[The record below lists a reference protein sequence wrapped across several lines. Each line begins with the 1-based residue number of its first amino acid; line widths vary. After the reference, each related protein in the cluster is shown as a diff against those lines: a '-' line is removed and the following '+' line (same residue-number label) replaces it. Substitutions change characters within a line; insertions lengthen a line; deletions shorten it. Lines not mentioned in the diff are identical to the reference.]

1 VFLLFIG
8 IDTSGWLACCIQFIP
23 QQNLTARRKSMNQS
37 ARVLSRRQFLAAAG
51 GTVAG
56 AVLLAACAP
65 AAPGA
70 APAAA
75 GEQPAAGAEA
85 VEIHAHMVEK
95 QDVSQWIQMGL
106 DQDIDGF
113 VSGNPDLKVVLDTIP
128 GWTAEYIPKILSFT
142 AAGTLGDAV
151 WYPPRHRSHIA
162 WGTSYGIVTDLN
174 PLAEGAGYDLG
185 ANFFE
190 GANNVNSFEGK
201 QYWLSYISEPIVP
214 VIAYNKTKA
223 VEMGI
228 GEPSDDWTF
237 DELAEWAQQGTTE
250 DVFGYYRADRGGVFS
265 GGPYLRQH
273 GVEPTDA
280 EGKKA
285 TFLDSQEA
293 FVQALQFDYDLLNTW
308 KVSPSPAAGAIN
320 APELFGGQK
329 VLAVDI
335 WPFRIQIY
343 ADTFK
348 DFEIGFVLT
357 PVVNKGDARRSM
369 LNEHV
374 FGLTTASKNPDAAFK
389 FLTWIA
395 GHEMNV
401 QAVIQGQKGPIARA
415 DFWAD
420 DRVYEKQ
427 PTYAK
432 LRPIMESIE
441 PDFNVANFRG
451 EEFDAAYG
459 AVLEGMELAEKTPE
473 EAAIEIQE
481 ACQAV
486 LDKEPA

>member
-1 VFLLFIG
+1 M
-8 IDTSGWLACCIQFIP
+8 IQS
-23 QQNLTARRKSMNQS
+23 QGTRL
-37 ARVLSRRQFLAAAG
+37 LSRRQFLTALG
-51 GTVAG
+51 GTAVG
-56 AVLLAACAP
+56 AAMLAACAP
-65 AAPGA
+65 AAAPGA

-75 GEQPAAGAEA
+75 GGEQAAPAGEKTT
-85 VEIHAHMVEK
+85 IRAHMVEK
-95 QDVSQWIQMGL
+95 QDVSNWIQMGL

-113 VSGNPDLKVVLDTIP
+113 TSGNGDLEVALETIP
-128 GWTAEYIPKILSFT
+128 GWTAEYVPKILSFA
-142 AAGTLGDAV
+142 AAGTLGDLV
-151 WYPPRHRSHIA
+151 WFPPRHRSHIA
-162 WGTSYGIVTDLN
+162 WGTSYGIVTDIV

-185 ANFFE
+185 ANFFA
-190 GANNVNSFEGK
+190 GANAANSFEGK
-201 QYWLSYISEPIVP
+201 QYWLSFISEPIVP

-250 DVFGYYRADRGGVFS
+250 DAFGYYPADRAYLGFS
-265 GGPYLRQH
+265 GAPYLRQH
-273 GVEPTDA
+273 GVEQVDA
-280 EGKKA
+280 EGKRA
-285 TFLDSQEA
+285 TFADTQEA
-293 FVQALQFDYDLLNTW
+293 FVKALQFDYDLMHTW
-308 KVSPSPAAGAIN
+308 QVSPSPAAGAIN

-343 ADTFK
+343 PDTFT
-348 DFEIGFVLT
+348 DFETGFVLT

-374 FGLTTASKNPDAAFK
+374 FGITTASTAPDAAFK

-395 GHEMNV
+395 GKEMNV

-420 DRVYEKQ
+420 DRVYETE

-432 LRPIMESIE
+432 LRPIMEAIE
-441 PDFNVANFRG
+441 PDFTVANFRG
-451 EEFDAAYG
+451 EEYDNALH
-459 AVLEGMELAEKTPE
+459 AVYEAMILGEKTPE
-473 EAAIEIQE
+473 EAANEIQT

>member
-1 VFLLFIG
+1 MKAV
-8 IDTSGWLACCIQFIP
+8 TS
-23 QQNLTARRKSMNQS
+23 TM
-37 ARVLSRRQFLAAAG
+37 LSRRTFLTALGATSVGAA
-51 GTVAG
+51 
-56 AVLLAACAP
+56 LAACAP

-70 APAAA
+70 APAASSGGEAAAPA
-75 GEQPAAGAEA
+75 GEKVQ
-85 VEIHAHMVEK
+85 VRAHMVEK
-95 QDVSQWIQMGL
+95 QDVSAWIQMGL

-113 VSGNPDLKVVLDTIP
+113 VSSNPDIEVVLETIP
-128 GWTAEYIPKILSFT
+128 GWTAEYIPKILSLT
-142 AAGTLGDAV
+142 AAGDLGDAV

-162 WGTSYGIVTDLN
+162 WGVSYNVVTDLK

-185 ANFFE
+185 ANFLA
-190 GANNVNSFEGK
+190 GANEANSFEGK
-201 QYWLSYISEPIVP
+201 QYWLSFISEPIVP

-223 VEMGI
+223 NELGI

-237 DELAEWAQQGTTE
+237 EELRDWAKQGTSG
-250 DVFGYYRADRGGVFS
+250 DVFGYYAADRAYLGFS
-265 GGPYLRQH
+265 GAPYLRQW
-273 GVEPTDA
+273 GIEQVDA
-280 EGKKA
+280 EGKKV
-285 TFLDSQEA
+285 TFADNQEA
-293 FVQALQFDYDLLNTW
+293 FVKALTFDYDLTNTD
-308 KVSPSPAAGAIN
+308 KVSPSPAAGAVN

-343 ADTFK
+343 PDTFK

-374 FGLTTASKNPDAAFK
+374 FGITTASQNPDAAFK
-389 FLTWIA
+389 FLTWIS
-395 GHEMNV
+395 GKEMNV
-401 QAVIQGQKGPIARA
+401 QALIQGQKGPIARA
-415 DFWAD
+415 DVWAD
-420 DRVYEKQ
+420 DRIYESE

-441 PDFNVANFRG
+441 PDFLVANFRG
-451 EEFDAAYG
+451 EEYDEALN
-459 AVLEGMELAEKTPE
+459 AVYQAMILGEKSPE
-473 EAAIEIQE
+473 EAANEIQT

>member
-1 VFLLFIG
+1 M
-8 IDTSGWLACCIQFIP
+8 S
-23 QQNLTARRKSMNQS
+23 QS
-37 ARVLSRRQFLAAAG
+37 NSPRLLSRRRFLVATG
-51 GTVAG
+51 GTAIG
-56 AVLLAACAP
+56 AALVAACAP
-65 AAPGA
+65 SAPGA
-70 APAAA
+70 PAASSGSA
-75 GEQPAAGAEA
+75 GEAAAPSAEKTT
-85 VEIHAHMVEK
+85 VSAHMVQK
-95 QDVSQWIQMGL
+95 QDVSDWIQMGL

-113 VSGNPDLKVVLDTIP
+113 VSSNPDIEIALETIP
-128 GWTAEYIPKILSFT
+128 GWTAEYIPKILSFA

-174 PLAEGAGYDLG
+174 PLADSAGYDMK

-190 GANNVNSFEGK
+190 GAVEANSHEGK
-201 QYWLSYISEPIVP
+201 QYWMSFISEPIVP
-214 VIAYNKTKA
+214 VIAYNKTK
-223 VEMGI
+223 VNEMGI

-237 DELAEWAQQGTTE
+237 DELADWAQQGTT
-250 DVFGYYRADRGGVFS
+250 DDTFGYYAADRAYLGFS
-265 GGPYLRQH
+265 GAPYLRQH
-273 GVEPTDA
+273 GVEQVDA
-280 EGKKA
+280 EGKRA
-285 TFLDSQEA
+285 TFLDTQEQ
-293 FVQALQFDYDLLNTW
+293 FVKALQFDYDLTNTW

-343 ADTFK
+343 PATFT
-348 DFEIGFVLT
+348 DFEIDFVLT

-395 GHEMNV
+395 GKEMNV
-401 QAVIQGQKGPIARA
+401 QGVIQGQKGPIARA

-420 DRVYEKQ
+420 DRVYEQ
-427 PTYAK
+427 EPTYAK

-441 PDFNVANFRG
+441 ADFLVANFRG
-451 EEFDAAYG
+451 EEYDNALH
-459 AVLEGMELAEKTPE
+459 AVYEAMILGEKTPE
-473 EAAIEIQE
+473 QAAVEIQD

>member
-1 VFLLFIG
+1 M
-8 IDTSGWLACCIQFIP
+8 IQSKTR
-23 QQNLTARRKSMNQS
+23 L
-37 ARVLSRRQFLAAAG
+37 LSRRQFLAAAG
-51 GTVAG
+51 STAVG
-56 AVLLAACAP
+56 AALLAACAP
-65 AAPGA
+65 AGTGAPAASESGGEAA
-70 APAAA
+70 APA
-75 GEQPAAGAEA
+75 GEKTT
-85 VEIHAHMVEK
+85 VRAHMVEK
-95 QDVSQWIQMGL
+95 QDVSAWIQMGL

-113 VSGNPDLKVVLDTIP
+113 VSSNPDLEIALETIP
-128 GWTAEYIPKILSFT
+128 GWTAEYVPKILSFA
-142 AAGTLGDAV
+142 AAGSMGDLV
-151 WYPPRHRSHIA
+151 WFPPRHRSHIA
-162 WGTSYGIVTDLN
+162 WGTSYNIVTDLI
-174 PLAEGAGYDLG
+174 PLAEGAGYDLN

-190 GANNVNSFEGK
+190 GANQANSFEGK

-223 VEMGI
+223 EEMGI

-237 DELAEWAQQGTTE
+237 DELAEWAQQGTNEET
-250 DVFGYYRADRGGVFS
+250 FGYYAADRAYLGFS
-265 GGPYLRQH
+265 GAPYLRQH
-273 GVEPTDA
+273 GVEQVNA
-280 EGKKA
+280 EGTQA
-285 TFLDSQEA
+285 TFLDTQEQ
-293 FVQALQFDYDLLNTW
+293 FVRALQFDYDLTNTW

-343 ADTFK
+343 PDTFT
-348 DFEIGFVLT
+348 GFVLT

-374 FGLTTASKNPDAAFK
+374 FGITTASQAPDAAFK

-401 QAVIQGQKGPIARA
+401 QSVIQGQKGPIARA

-420 DRVYEKQ
+420 DRVYETE

-441 PDFNVANFRG
+441 PDFVVANFRG
-451 EEFDAAYG
+451 EEYDNALH
-459 AVLEGMELAEKTPE
+459 AVYEAMILGEVTPE
-473 EAAIEIQE
+473 EAAVQIQD

>member
-1 VFLLFIG
+1 
-8 IDTSGWLACCIQFIP
+8 
-23 QQNLTARRKSMNQS
+23 MNQNH
-37 ARVLSRRQFLAAAG
+37 ARLLSRRQFLAAVG
-51 GTVAG
+51 GTAAG
-56 AVLLAACAP
+56 AALLAACAP

-70 APAAA
+70 PAASS
-75 GEQPAAGAEA
+75 GGGQAAPSAEKTL
-85 VEIHAHMVEK
+85 VRAHMVEK

-113 VSGNPDLKVVLDTIP
+113 VSSNPDLEIALETIP
-128 GWTAEYIPKILSFT
+128 GWTAEYIPKVLSFT

-162 WGTSYGIVTDLN
+162 WGTSYGVVTDLK
-174 PLAEGAGYDLG
+174 PLAESAAYDLS

-190 GANNVNSFEGK
+190 GANTANSYEGK
-201 QYWLSYISEPIVP
+201 QYWMSYISEPIVP

-228 GEPSDDWTF
+228 GEPNDEWTF
-237 DELAEWAQQGTTE
+237 DELAAWAQSGTTD
-250 DVFGYYRADRGGVFS
+250 DVFGYYAADRAYLGFS
-265 GGPYLRQH
+265 GAPFLRQH
-273 GVEPTDA
+273 GVEPVDA
-280 EGKKA
+280 EGKTA
-285 TFLDSQEA
+285 TFLDTQEQ
-293 FVQALQFDYDLLNTW
+293 FVKALQFDYDLTNTW

-343 ADTFK
+343 PDTFT

-374 FGLTTASKNPDAAFK
+374 FGLTTASANPDAAFK

-420 DRVYEKQ
+420 DRVYETE

-432 LRPIMESIE
+432 LRPIMEAIE
-441 PDFNVANFRG
+441 PDFVVANFRG
-451 EEFDAAYG
+451 EEFDNALH
-459 AVLEGMELAEKTPE
+459 AVYEAMILGEKTPE
-473 EAAIEIQE
+473 AAAIEIQD

-486 LDKEPA
+486 LDKEAA